1 MRKRRRE
8 LERSQAGQL
17 NLEGATLAFDSHGL
31 GWAQLKSPLTLSKAY
46 LPRLPDTLWGDG

>member
-17 NLEGATLAFDSHGL
+17 NLEGATLAFDNHGL

-46 LPRLPDTLWGDG
+46 PPRLPDTLWGDG